1 MIPTWRKL
9 PFWKHKYPGVKQ
21 KLQERL
27 DQGATIFP
35 TPRNLFAALRSTRF
49 EDVKVVILGQDPY
62 HTKELAHGYAF
73 SVLPHIKKLPPS
85 LRNIL
90 QEYQTDLGYPA
101 PKTGDLRP
109 WAQRGV
115 LLLNT
120 CLTVEEGK
128 ANSHVG
134 LGWEMLTFDILRA
147 LDARRGCVFNL
158 WGRQAQS
165 YIGCIEH
172 SPIIHAVHPSGLSAH
187 RGWFGSKVFSKTN
200 EKLTEIGVPAIDWR
214 LV

>member
-1 MIPTWRKL
+1 MIRTYRHL
-9 PFWKHKYPGVKQ
+9 PFWKHKYPKVQ
-21 KLQERL
+21 EKLKERL
-27 DQGATIFP
+27 DQGASVLP
-35 TPRNLFAALRSTRF
+35 SPRNLFAALRHTKF
-49 EDVKVVILGQDPY
+49 NDVKVVILGQDPY
-62 HTKELAHGYAF
+62 HTKGLAHGYAF

-85 LRNIL
+85 LLNIFK
-90 QEYQTDLGYPA
+90 EYETDLGYKR

-109 WAQRGV
+109 WADRGV

-134 LGWEMLTFDILRA
+134 IGWEMLTFDILRS
-147 LDARRGCVFNL
+147 LDARGGCVFNL

-172 SPIIHAVHPSGLSAH
+172 SPTVLATHPSGLSAH

-200 EKLTEIGVPAIDWR
+200 DELSKIGVSAVDWR
-214 LV
+214 LT